1 MEAFKPIIE
10 RNLNLPDLT
19 QARSWDYL
27 AQQAPLASLVG
38 RMLYARATGDDASMK
53 ARWAEIQALANRLEV
68 TAQAVFEAPE
78 FIRTFSRIFRKRV
91 FL

>member
-1 MEAFKPIIE
+1 
-10 RNLNLPDLT
+10 
-19 QARSWDYL
+19 
-27 AQQAPLASLVG
+27 
-38 RMLYARATGDDASMK
+38 MLYARATGDDASMK